1 MKFKIVNIT
10 VSIFVLGFIVP
21 FVLQTDIFPFVRFG
35 MFAEKPQ
42 ILSQKELF
50 LISYQTKDGK
60 LHTIDYQFTKQSKWH
75 QLALNYHLRKQ
86 EIIYLQKLNESFT
99 EYNASKWFIDKVV
112 IESNYQQDTVK
123 LASYEVK

>member
-1 MKFKIVNIT
+1 MKFNIVNIT

-35 MFAEKPQ
+35 MYAEKPHVNT
-42 ILSQKELF
+42 QKELF

-60 LHTIDYQFTKQSKWH
+60 LHAIDYQFTKQSKWH
-75 QLALNYHLRKQ
+75 QLALNYHVRKQ
-86 EIIYLQKLNESFT
+86 EMLYLQKLNESFADYKAT
-99 EYNASKWFIDKVV
+99 TWFIDK
-112 IESNYQQDTVK
+112 IIIKPNYQQDTVK

>member
-21 FVLQTDIFPFVRFG
+21 FVLQTDIFPFVRLG
-35 MFAEKPQ
+35 MFAEKPVLKTQ
-42 ILSQKELF
+42 QELF
-50 LISYQTKDGK
+50 LISYQTNDGK
-60 LHTIDYQFTKQSKWH
+60 LHAIDYQFTKQSKWH

-86 EIIYLQKLNESFT
+86 ETLYLQKLNQSFT
-99 EYNASKWFIDKVV
+99 EYKASKWFIDKL
-112 IESNYQQDTVK
+112 IIKPNYQQDTVK